1 VSSGL
6 WAAGHRFS
14 HPTSCATIL
23 IIVIAFFPDT
33 ARNMENVPELVQQ
46 VELFRDV
53 ERRNLIQ
60 LTGLFE
66 RILFDRDDYL
76 VHQGEA
82 GTRFYLLESGRASM
96 WYTDSA
102 GARRM
107 VRQLEPGDYLG
118 ISSLFFQDIRDI
130 SVRVAEGSTFLSLER
145 DRFLDYLK
153 AHPQVKKTL
162 RVPAAVQKRLG
173 APRFKWMTPDEFTVF
188 FATKTRWALVPG
200 ELLPLA
206 VLAAFLIT
214 AALLNRWLLVIP
226 GPVIAVP
233 LGLLKWQDWRND
245 HYVVTNKRVA
255 HHESRLLALQVQ
267 VHQAPLHRI
276 QNVTA
281 LKPNPLAQVLN
292 FGTLVIETAGTEG
305 SIAFRHLGNPA
316 NCQQIIFDQIEQSQA
331 IAMASEQAA
340 IRQAITE
347 QVRPG
352 ETSAPEIESLEEPAP
367 DRILYTSGEAVWD
380 LGAAPQPEQ
389 QPPPEDRPSSARLKR
404 IFSLFMPRFR
414 VEKNG
419 IVTWFKHPFI
429 LIRQTWK
436 PLLLLLLTMAG
447 AIYWAIAGGDSPD
460 LIILAL
466 LVVWCVSLLWLFW
479 QYEDWHNDIFQMTAT
494 HLIDIDRLPL
504 GFRESKRQA
513 PLEQVQNINAVTP
526 NLWARLFNYGN
537 VIIET
542 AGPSGDLVF
551 EWVTRPQAVQAEIF
565 GKIEAMRK
573 QRQADEQKRKS
584 EEMARWFS
592 VYHRMKEEREI

>member
-1 VSSGL
+1 VL
-6 WAAGHRFS
+6 FTPYLLCYNIDYRDRPFS
-14 HPTSCATIL
+14 
-23 IIVIAFFPDT
+23 DT
-33 ARNMENVPELVQQ
+33 VRTMENVPELAQQ
-46 VELFRDV
+46 VQLFRDV
-53 ERRNLIQ
+53 EQRNLIQ
-60 LTGLFE
+60 ITGLFE

-76 VHQGEA
+76 VHQGEP
-82 GTRFYLLESGRASM
+82 GTRCYLLESGRATM
-96 WYTDSA
+96 WHTDSA
-102 GARRM
+102 GTRRM
-107 VRQLEPGDYLG
+107 VRQLEPGDYFG
-118 ISSLFFQDIRDI
+118 IASLFFQDIRET
-130 SVRVAEGSTFLSLER
+130 SVRVAEGTRVLSLER
-145 DRFLDYLK
+145 NRFLDYLD
-153 AHPQVKKTL
+153 AHPHVRKTL
-162 RVPAAVQKRLG
+162 RIPAEVQQRLK
-173 APRFKWMTPDEFTVF
+173 APRFKWMTLDEFTVF
-188 FATKTRWALVPG
+188 FATKTRWALVPA

-206 VLAAFLIT
+206 LLAVFLVA
-214 AALLNRWLLVIP
+214 AALLRQWPLAIP

-233 LGLLKWQDWRND
+233 LALLKWQDWRND

-255 HHESRLLALQVQ
+255 HHESRLLTLQVQ

-292 FGTLVIETAGTEG
+292 FGTLVIETAGSEG
-305 SIAFRHLGNPA
+305 SIAFRHIGHPA
-316 NCQQIIFDQIEQSQA
+316 DCQQVIFDQIEESQA
-331 IAMASEQAA
+331 IAMASEQAS
-340 IRQAITE
+340 IRQAISE

-367 DRILYTSGEAVWD
+367 ERILYASGEVVWD
-380 LGAAPQPEQ
+380 MGAAPQPEQ
-389 QPPPEDRPSSARLKR
+389 KPSPEDTPSLARVRRVLN
-404 IFSLFMPRFR
+404 LLVPRFR
-414 VEKNG
+414 VERDG
-419 IVTWFKHPFI
+419 VVTWFKHPFI

-447 AIYWAIAGGDSPD
+447 AIYWAIAGGNSPD

-466 LVVWCVSLLWLFW
+466 LVVWCASLLWLFW
-479 QYEDWHNDIFQMTAT
+479 QFEDWHNDIFQMTRT

-565 GKIEAMRK
+565 GRIEQMRK